1 MLKVAH
7 RNQKLKI
14 NSEQNFQ
21 VHRDP
26 IFVDEAVHM
35 LMIILIVFDRDDKEE
50 VIRKV
55 HDVAL
60 DMLYRHLRNQWGLSI
75 SYSKVKRV
83 LECVEDLPKILTAF
97 AAIF

>member
-1 MLKVAH
+1 MDTSLSKPETGS
-7 RNQKLKI
+7 NYD
-14 NSEQNFQ
+14 QNIQ
-21 VHRDP
+21 VHVDP

-35 LMIILIVFDRDDKEE
+35 LMAILIVFDSDDKEE
-50 VIRKV
+50 AVRKV

-60 DMLYRHLRNQWGLSI
+60 DMLYRHLRNQWGLAI

-83 LECVEDLPKILTAF
+83 VKCVEDLPKILTAF